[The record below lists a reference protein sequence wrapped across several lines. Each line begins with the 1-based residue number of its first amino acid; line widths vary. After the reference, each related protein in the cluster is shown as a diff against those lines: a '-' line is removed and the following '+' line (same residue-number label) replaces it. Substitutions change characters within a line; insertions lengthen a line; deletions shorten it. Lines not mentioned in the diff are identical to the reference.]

1 VGEHDDGAGMR
12 RTGGRWTAVG
22 RVSSPRSDPGETD
35 HWGDVQSVIE
45 VDADRFG
52 PGALQGLT
60 DFSHLEV
67 VCAFHLMTERDDYR
81 TPGHPRGRTEL
92 PAVGVFAE
100 RGPRHPNLLGVSV
113 CQIVGVDGCRVTVRG
128 LDAVDGAPVLDLR
141 PVIRQFVP
149 VAVRQPEWVDDL
161 LAEYW

>member
-1 VGEHDDGAGMR
+1 M
-12 RTGGRWTAVG
+12 
-22 RVSSPRSDPGETD
+22 SSPRSDPAETD

-67 VCAFHLMTERDDYR
+67 VCSFHLMTERDDYR
-81 TPGHPRGRTEL
+81 TPGHPRGRSEL

-113 CQIVGVDGCRVTVRG
+113 CQIIGVDGSRVTVRG
-128 LDAVDGAPVLDLR
+128 LDAVDGTPVLDLR

-149 VAVRQPEWVDDL
+149 GAVRQPDWVDDL